1 MEIWRRNSHLEEVP
15 ELSQSEITEIVQVR
29 RLEEPELKDVIWSC
43 WNHWKAIILCDYVI
57 SYLFCKYVNIIIIC
71 VYIYIMIIIISYQNL
86 TMDFMV
92 DMWSGTPYLTLLCVV
107 EWIAAW
113 WKVLV
118 ILTAKRQKGSKT
130 DIMDFLVMDS
140 SVLMHPIALQIKLFE
155 EGYQN
160 TKDLMRIRIS
170 KLSGLNHHAES
181 HISIIIQF

>member
-1 MEIWRRNSHLEEVP
+1 MTAKFPPGRGPWAQSKWDHRNCPSPPPWRAWTERCDMVMLKPLESHNSM
-15 ELSQSEITEIVQVR
+15 
-29 RLEEPELKDVIWSC
+29 W
-43 WNHWKAIILCDYVI
+43 LCDFLSV
-57 SYLFCKYVNIIIIC
+57 LQIC
-71 VYIYIMIIIISYQNL
+71 QYYHHVYIYIMIIIISYQNL